1 MGHIADDE
9 VEDVPT
15 NNTNIEMDINS
26 NNIRATS
33 IDINL
38 NASPIRPVEIPKFL
52 KRHDSFSNVSIAYE
66 ILSTISMNVASVKQ
80 SFSKLKLL
88 RSYLCSLMKE
98 KSLTDLRTISLAS
111 EELENIEY
119 EHLIEDFISRNIKRM
134 MLFK

>member
-66 ILSTISMNVASVKQ
+66 ILSTILMNVASVKQ

-98 KSLTDLRTISLAS
+98 KSLTDLRTISLA
-111 EELENIEY
+111 E
-119 EHLIEDFISRNIKRM
+119 
-134 MLFK
+134 